1 MRGLP
6 TWAWLLLATASGLAA
21 TILAMS
27 WFRGPPPPQAAKQAP
42 VVVAVR
48 DLDPGMPLDGPTMR
62 VEALNVRPEGSFA
75 HKEELLHFE
84 AAAAIKEGTPILK
97 TQIRPRSQGLA
108 ARVHPG
114 RRAMTV
120 KVDEVAGLAG
130 FPSPGNRVDV
140 VMTSRH
146 GEAAQ
151 KSRAETVLQNLPI
164 LSHGS
169 SIEKKAGD
177 KPQVVTT
184 ITLEVTPEEAER
196 LALAVHEGHIAL
208 VLRNQEDRGKVVT
221 TGVNL
226 AQLLGA
232 TAMETPGPA
241 AGETLG
247 PGPESR
253 RVVEIIR
260 KLKVDQ
266 QPIPGSRGP
275 GSGGK
280 AVGG

>member
-6 TWAWLLLATASGLAA
+6 TWAWLLLAAASGLAA
-21 TILAMS
+21 TILAMG
-27 WFRGPPPPQAAKQAP
+27 WFQGPPSPQAPKPVP
-42 VVVAVR
+42 VVVAAQN
-48 DLDPGMPLDGPTMR
+48 LEPGMGLDEPTLR
-62 VEALNVRPEGSFA
+62 VEPRNIRPEGSFA

-84 AAAAIKEGTPILK
+84 AASIIKEGTPILK
-97 TQIRPRSQGLA
+97 ANIRPRSQGLA

-114 RRAMTV
+114 KRAMTV

-140 VMTSRH
+140 VLTSRP
-146 GEAAQ
+146 GEAGL
-151 KSRAETVLQNLPI
+151 KSRAETILQNLPV
-164 LSHGS
+164 LSHGT
-169 SIEKKAGD
+169 SIEKKPGD
-177 KPQVVTT
+177 KPQAVTT
-184 ITLEVTPEEAER
+184 ITLEVTPAEAER
-196 LALAVHEGHIAL
+196 LALAMREGHIAL
-208 VLRNQEDRGKVVT
+208 VLRSQEDQGKAVT

-226 AQLLGA
+226 TQLLGA
-232 TAMETPGPA
+232 TAMETRASGPEA
-241 AGETLG
+241 SPG

-266 QPIPGSRGP
+266 QPIPGFRGP
-275 GSGGK
+275 GSEGK